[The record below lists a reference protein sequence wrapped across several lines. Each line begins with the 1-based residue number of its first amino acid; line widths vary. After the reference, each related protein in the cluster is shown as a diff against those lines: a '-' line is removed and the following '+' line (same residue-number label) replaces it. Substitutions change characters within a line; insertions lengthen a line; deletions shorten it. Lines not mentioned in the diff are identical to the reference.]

1 MAPRARSLPRLLFAV
16 ALVLLGAGA
25 FLVSTAY
32 DNDPQAT
39 VGTDPAIDA
48 RAADPA
54 DLSANNSP
62 TLVRSP
68 VDARRLAVANRVDL
82 PRFSCALHV
91 SSDGGESWS
100 KARIPLPRGEGG
112 KCYAPDLA
120 YGADGTLY
128 VSFVTLRGPGNVPH
142 AAWISRS
149 RNGGRSLSRPVKALG
164 PLSFQVRLAADP
176 DRPGRLYLTWVRGAD
191 VALYKFTTTRNPI
204 VAARSDDGGR
214 SFRKPV
220 RVSDA
225 ARRRV
230 VAPSPVIG
238 PRGELYVLYLDL
250 GGDRLDYEGL
260 HEGRGGPPYKGAW
273 KLVLARSRDGGRNW
287 QESVVSSKLA
297 PTERFIVFIPPF
309 PSLAV
314 DRKSGRLYAAF
325 EDGGLGDPD
334 VLVWSRGRKDEGW
347 SDPVRVN
354 DTPERD
360 GRAQYRPALS
370 VAPGGRLDVVYYD
383 RRSDPT
389 NVRNEV
395 SLQSSYDAGAS
406 FRPRLRLS
414 DRGFDSRIGF
424 GSERDMTDLGSRLAL
439 LATDADAL
447 AVWTDTRSGSRVTGK
462 QDLVRAGVAF
472 SDPARL
478 PGPLD
483 LVLRYGGP
491 ALALAGVLV
500 LVALLRHRR
509 RGEDPPRPKSTGTPA

>member
-1 MAPRARSLPRLLFAV
+1 MAPTARPLPRLLFAA
-16 ALVLLGAGA
+16 ALVLLGAGT
-25 FLVSTAY
+25 FLVPTAY
-32 DNDPQAT
+32 DDDPVAR
-39 VGTDPAIDA
+39 VGSDSAIDSGS
-48 RAADPA
+48 ADPA
-54 DLSANNSP
+54 DLNANNSP

-68 VDARRLAVANRVDL
+68 VDESNLAVANRVDL

-91 SSDGGESWS
+91 SSDGGRSWS
-100 KARIPLPRGEGG
+100 KTRIPLPRGEAP

-128 VSFVTLRGPGNVPH
+128 VSFVTLKGPGNVPH

-149 RNGGRSLSRPVKALG
+149 RDGGRSLSRPVKALG
-164 PLSFQVRLAADP
+164 PLSFQVRLVADP
-176 DRPGRLYLTWVRGAD
+176 DRPRRLYLTWVRGTE
-191 VALYKFTTTRNPI
+191 VALYRFTTTRNPI

-214 SFRKPV
+214 SFGKPV

-225 ARRRV
+225 TRRRV
-230 VAPSPVIG
+230 VAPSPATG
-238 PRGELYVLYLDL
+238 PHGALYVLYLDL
-250 GGDRLDYEGL
+250 GNDRLDYEGL

-273 KLVLARSRDGGRNW
+273 KLVLARSRDAGKSW

-314 DRKSGRLYAAF
+314 DQNSGRLYAAF
-325 EDGGLGDPD
+325 EDGELGDPD

-370 VAPGGRLDVVYYD
+370 VAPDGRLDVVYYD
-383 RRSDPT
+383 RRSDPKD
-389 NVRNEV
+389 VRNEV
-395 SLQSSYDAGAS
+395 SLQSSYDDGAS

-414 DRGFDSRIGF
+414 DRAFDSRIGF
-424 GSERDMTDLGSRLAL
+424 GAERDMTDLGSRLAL
-439 LATDADAL
+439 LSTDADAL
-447 AVWTDTRSGSRVTGK
+447 AVWTDTRNGSRVTGK
-462 QDLVRAGVAF
+462 QDLMRASVAF
-472 SDPARL
+472 SEPARL

-483 LVLRYGGP
+483 VVLRYGGP
-491 ALALAGVLV
+491 ALALVGGLM
-500 LVALLRHRR
+500 LVATRRDRR
-509 RGEDPPRPKSTGTPA
+509 RGPAR